1 VKLDFLGGPMARLFI
16 FYARA
21 IIGVCMNLSE
31 RIHNLIKGSI
41 EELGYN
47 IVRVQIMGKE
57 QMVIQVMAEPKD
69 GQGMSVEN
77 CSTISRAISTLL
89 EVDDPINGTYTL
101 EVSSPGLDRPLTQL
115 EDFERFQGFEAKI
128 EINQTLDS
136 RHRFKGYLLGIE
148 GSTVKIFVDGAE
160 MKIPYSDIYKAKLLM
175 TDELIAAAEDN

>member
-1 VKLDFLGGPMARLFI
+1 MSLAK
-16 FYARA
+16 
-21 IIGVCMNLSE
+21 
-31 RIHNLIKGSI
+31 RIQNLIRASV

-47 IVRVQIMGKE
+47 IVRVEILGKE

-69 GQGMSVEN
+69 GRGMSVED

-89 EVDDPINGTYTL
+89 EVDDPIRGTYTL
-101 EVSSPGLDRPLTQL
+101 EVSSPGLDRPLTQF

-128 EINQTLDS
+128 EINQSLDG

-148 GSTVKIFVDGAE
+148 DSTVKIFVDGAE
-160 MKIPYSDIYKAKLLM
+160 MKIPYSDILKAKLLM